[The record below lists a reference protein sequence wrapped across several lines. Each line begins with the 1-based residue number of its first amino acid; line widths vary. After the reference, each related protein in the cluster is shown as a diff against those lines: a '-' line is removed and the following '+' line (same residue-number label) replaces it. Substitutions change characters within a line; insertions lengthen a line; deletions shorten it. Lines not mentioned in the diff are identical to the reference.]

1 MAKIRDEKVD
11 FRILIRVPQERGYD
25 ALTTAEGLD
34 SWFTT
39 GASVDARPGGRIDFR
54 WKDFG
59 LTRYTGESSG
69 PVLEAERP
77 KRFVFQWKADSGG
90 YYTTVE
96 INIALEER
104 GTVLSLVETG
114 YEDGP
119 TGMVDLLNRVSGW
132 AQVLTMMKFNLEHGV
147 TY

>member
-1 MAKIRDEKVD
+1 MPKKRDEKVD
-11 FRILIRVPQERGYD
+11 FKILVRVPPERVYD
-25 ALTTAEGLD
+25 ALATAAGLD

-39 GASVDARPGGRIDFR
+39 GATVDARPGGRIEFR

-59 LTRYTGESSG
+59 LTRYSGESVG
-69 PVLEAERP
+69 PVLEADRP
-77 KRFVFQWKADSGG
+77 RRLVFQWKADSGG
-90 YYTTVE
+90 YDTTVE
-96 INIALEER
+96 INIAAEER
-104 GTVLSLVETG
+104 GTVLSLIETG

-132 AQVLTMMKFNLEHGV
+132 AQVLTMMKFHLEHGV